1 MDAPPDSV
9 ARRHRALAALL
20 TVQLFFGSLPVIAKF
35 AFAGFGADGLAS
47 WRIGGAAI
55 AFALWARVRGAPAL
69 PWREQPFVLLCAV
82 LGVSGNQL
90 LFLEGLARTSAMHAS
105 ILTTTIPMLT
115 ILAAVALGRERLR
128 RAQMVGVPLA
138 LAGVLYLLLGKD
150 PSGHATLLGDLL
162 IVANATIYSVYLVI
176 SRDLLARHS
185 PASVL
190 PWLFGWG
197 FLTALPFAGL
207 PPLAV
212 ADPRAWAAMAWV
224 LGACTIGTYGLN
236 LYALRTLPSSTVAVL
251 IYLQPFVATALALP
265 LLGEA
270 PSWRMVTAGAL
281 TFAGVWIATRA
292 PRTAA

>member
-1 MDAPPDSV
+1 LDPSPDNV
-9 ARRHRALAALL
+9 ARRRRALAALL

-35 AFAGFGADGLAS
+35 AFAGFGAAGLAS
-47 WRIGGAAI
+47 WRIGGAAVV
-55 AFALWARVRGAPAL
+55 FALWARARAAPLL

-128 RAQMVGVPLA
+128 RAQLLGVPLA
-138 LAGVLYLLLGKD
+138 LSGVLYLLLGKD

-162 IVANATIYSVYLVI
+162 IVANASIYSVYLVI

-207 PPLAV
+207 PPV
-212 ADPRAWAAMAWV
+212 DVTEPRAWAALAWV
-224 LGACTIGTYGLN
+224 LGACTVGTYGLN

-292 PRTAA
+292 PPTDA